1 MDSQSA
7 YIPATNG
14 HGVGPEG
21 ASSSGY
27 SSLPSASSV
36 MPPQGNSPVGATGYV
51 NGNGESSYA
60 QVSTDAL
67 QI

>member
-7 YIPATNG
+7 YISATNG

-21 ASSSGY
+21 ASTSGY
-27 SSLPSASSV
+27 SSLLSANSA
-36 MPPQGNSPVGATGYV
+36 MPPQVNPPVGATGYV